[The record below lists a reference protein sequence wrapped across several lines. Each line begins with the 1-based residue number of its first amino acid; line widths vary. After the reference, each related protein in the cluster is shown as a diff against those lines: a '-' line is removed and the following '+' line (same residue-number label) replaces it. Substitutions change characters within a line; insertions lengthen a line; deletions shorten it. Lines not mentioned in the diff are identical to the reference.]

1 VERDASWPD
10 LNLIAELR
18 VFLGA
23 TKKYVDGIEIR
34 GPTSSP
40 HSHLTDRVVFYLR
53 VSREQDQQEG
63 IPLALVIY

>member
-1 VERDASWPD
+1 VVRDASWPD

-18 VFLGA
+18 VDV
-23 TKKYVDGIEIR
+23 VDGIEIR

-63 IPLALVIY
+63 IPLALLIY

>member
-34 GPTSSP
+34 G
-40 HSHLTDRVVFYLR
+40 VVFYLR